1 MSIVA
6 QNWSTKI
13 AAWRHSG
20 LSLPAWC
27 RENAE
32 SYHRAIYWR
41 KRLQPS
47 DRCETGGFVEL
58 TVPAAPIAPITLEC
72 NGILVH
78 IAPGFDPAF
87 LADVLSV
94 LKRD

>member
-1 MSIVA
+1 VSTVA
-6 QNWSTKI
+6 QDWSTKI
-13 AAWRHSG
+13 AAWRNSG
-20 LSLPAWC
+20 LSLPVWC

-32 SYHRAIYWR
+32 SYHRAVYWR

-47 DRCETGGFVEL
+47 DRGETGGFVEL
-58 TVPAAPIAPITLEC
+58 SVSAAPITLEC

-78 IAPGFDPAF
+78 IAQGFDPAL
-87 LADVLSV
+87 LAEVLSV